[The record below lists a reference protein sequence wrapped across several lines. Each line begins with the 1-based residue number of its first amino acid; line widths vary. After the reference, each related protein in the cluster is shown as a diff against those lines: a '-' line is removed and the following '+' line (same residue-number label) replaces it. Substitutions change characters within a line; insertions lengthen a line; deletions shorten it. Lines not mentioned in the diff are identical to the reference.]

1 MATSTV
7 ETLLRDTEAA
17 LATAMQDGKLTPVE
31 VVTVAVQISQ
41 KIHVLSA
48 LTAAQ
53 KEALIYM
60 CLSKGV
66 SAIGGLEAQE
76 QVLLAAVTAA
86 KALRDAIPAP
96 VQGLLAAWLPFCF
109 SAKQVAETMLPKDA
123 ALIEEAVR
131 CRHAGMS
138 LRLDVQNVEPTL
150 VAGVQ
155 TVVQT
160 PTLSVRAENTP
171 PPNKSA
177 EEPSPPALNAVSQ

>member
-1 MATSTV
+1 MASSTSPV

-17 LATAMQDGKLTPVE
+17 LTAAMRDGKLTPVE
-31 VVTVAVQISQ
+31 VVTVALQISQ
-41 KIHVLSA
+41 KVHVLSA

-76 QVLLAAVTAA
+76 HVLLAAVTAA

-96 VQGLLAAWLPFCF
+96 VQGLLATWLPFCF
-109 SAKQVAETMLPKDA
+109 AAPAAAETVAPKDA

-131 CRHAGMS
+131 CHPAAVT
-138 LRLDVQNVEPTL
+138 LRLDP
-150 VAGVQ
+150 Q
-155 TVVQT
+155 TVA
-160 PTLSVRAENTP
+160 PTQVSVVPPAADPQSVTAENTP
-171 PPNKSA
+171 PQSTPQVA
-177 EEPSPPALNAVSQ
+177 PSQAA

>member
-1 MATSTV
+1 MAASTV
-7 ETLLRDTEAA
+7 ETLLRDTQEA
-17 LATAMQDGKLTPVE
+17 LTAAMHDGKLTPVE

-41 KIHVLSA
+41 KVHVLSA

-96 VQGLLAAWLPFCF
+96 VQGLLAKWLPFCF
-109 SAKQVAETMLPKDA
+109 SVPAAAETLAPKDS

-131 CRHAGMS
+131 CSPPGVT
-138 LRLDVQNVEPTL
+138 LRLDPQPVSTTQVS
-150 VAGVQ
+150 
-155 TVVQT
+155 VV
-160 PTLSVRAENTP
+160 
-171 PPNKSA
+171 
-177 EEPSPPALNAVSQ
+177 PPAADPLNVTTEGTLPPKKSEEVPSQAA

>member
-7 ETLLRDTEAA
+7 ETLLRDTQEA
-17 LATAMQDGKLTPVE
+17 LTAAMHDGKLTPVE
-31 VVTVAVQISQ
+31 VVTVAVMISQ
-41 KIHVLSA
+41 KVHVLSA

-86 KALRDAIPAP
+86 KALRDAIPGP
-96 VQGLLAAWLPFCF
+96 VQGLLAKWLPSCF
-109 SAKQVAETMLPKDA
+109 AVPAATETLAPKDA

-131 CRHAGMS
+131 CTPAGVT
-138 LRLDVQNVEPTL
+138 LRLDPQPAASTQVSVAPPAADPLNVTAEGTL
-150 VAGVQ
+150 PQ
-155 TVVQT
+155 
-160 PTLSVRAENTP
+160 NTP
-171 PPNKSA
+171 QA
-177 EEPSPPALNAVSQ
+177 APSQQA

>member
-7 ETLLRDTEAA
+7 EALLRDTEAA
-17 LATAMQDGKLTPVE
+17 LTTAMQDGKLTPVE

-86 KALRDAIPAP
+86 KVLRDAIPAP
-96 VQGLLAAWLPFCF
+96 VQGLLAAWLPSCF

-131 CRHAGMS
+131 CRPAGLS
-138 LRLDVQNVEPTL
+138 LRLDVQNVETTL
-150 VAGVQ
+150 VSGVQ
-155 TVVQT
+155 PVVQS
-160 PTLSVRAENTP
+160 PSVTVENTP
-171 PPNKSA
+171 PLNKSA
-177 EEPSPPALNAVSQ
+177 EEPSQPALNAVSQ